1 MTFYKAR
8 HMKKI
13 LIYTALILVGAVMLY
28 NLVAGEVVERIAAVV
43 GNRAILASEVA
54 NQLQLVMM
62 QAGPDAQLDPK
73 QVAHDLLEQMV
84 NDELILSAARD
95 DTTITATP
103 GEIQS
108 ALDEHMASLISRFPS
123 EDAFLEQL
131 SREGW
136 TKRSYEKRLRS
147 QIKDQV
153 LKQKIIGKKLSNV
166 TVSRQEV
173 EQFYNKNADSLP
185 QVPTTLRLAHILVA
199 FKVSDKTADSVKQM
213 AEKARAIAVDQKL
226 KFADVAKQ
234 FPGAVGGRIGYV
246 KKDELVPEFAR
257 AAFALQPGSVSGPVR
272 TEYGW
277 HIIKSYA
284 RTNDSVDVS
293 QMLFPLQPTGADSA
307 RARVEVDS
315 LYQAIEDGADFREVA
330 KAYSDDD
337 ATRATGG
344 EMEATSM
351 DNLRPEFQEALSQ
364 IQPGQIAP
372 PVVSALGFHILKL
385 IERTPGHKLTLD
397 NDYDIVKKLAIQE
410 KTAELV
416 DDWVAELK
424 DKVYV
429 DIREVDLF
437 NQ

>member
-1 MTFYKAR
+1 
-8 HMKKI
+8 MKKTFT
-13 LIYTALILVGAVMLY
+13 YAALILIGAVMLY
-28 NLVAGEVVERIAAVV
+28 NMVAGEVVERIAAVV
-43 GNRAILASEVA
+43 GNKAILASEVA
-54 NQLQLVMM
+54 NQLQMVLM
-62 QAGPDAQLDPK
+62 QAGPNAQLDPK

-103 GEIQS
+103 DEIQS

-123 EDAFLEQL
+123 EDAFIEQL

-173 EQFYNKNADSLP
+173 EQFYKKNADSLP
-185 QVPTTLRLAHILVA
+185 EVPTTLRLAHILIA
-199 FKVSDKTADSVKQM
+199 FEVSDKTADSVKQL
-213 AEKARAIAVDQKL
+213 AEQARAMAVDKKM
-226 KFADVAKQ
+226 KFADVAQQ

-246 KKDELVPEFAR
+246 RRNELVPEFAR
-257 AAFALQPGSVSGPVR
+257 AAFALQPGSISGPVR

-277 HIIKSYA
+277 HIIKSYN
-284 RTNDSVDVS
+284 RTDDSVDVS
-293 QMLFPLQPTGADSA
+293 QMLFPLQPAAADSA
-307 RARVEVDS
+307 RARVLIDS

-330 KAYSDDD
+330 KEYSDDD

-364 IQPGQIAP
+364 IKPGDIAP

-385 IERTPGHKLTLD
+385 IDRTPGHRLTLD
-397 NDYDIVKKLAIQE
+397 NDYDIVKKLAVQE

-416 DDWVAELK
+416 QDWVNELK

-429 DIREVDLF
+429 DIRDVNMFTE
-437 NQ
+437 

>member
-1 MTFYKAR
+1 
-8 HMKKI
+8 MKKI
-13 LIYTALILVGAVMLY
+13 FTLTALIVVGAVTLY
-28 NLVAGEVVERIAAVV
+28 SMVAGEVVERIAAVV
-43 GNRAILASEVA
+43 GSRAILASELA

-62 QAGPDAQLDPK
+62 QAGPNAQLDPQ

-84 NDELILSAARD
+84 NDELILSAAHD

-103 GEIQS
+103 EEIQS

-123 EDAFLEQL
+123 EDAFLQQL

-147 QIKDQV
+147 QIRDQV
-153 LKQKIIGKKLSNV
+153 LKQKIISKKLSGI

-173 EQFYNKNADSLP
+173 EQFYNQNADSLP
-185 QVPTTLRLAHILVA
+185 EVPTTLRLAHILVA
-199 FKVSDKTADSVKQM
+199 FKVSDKTADSVKQL
-213 AEKARAIAVDQKL
+213 AEQARAMAVNQNL
-226 KFADVAKQ
+226 KFADVAEK

-257 AAFALQPGSVSGPVR
+257 AAFALQPGSISGPVR

-277 HIIKSYA
+277 HIIKSYS
-284 RTNDSVDVS
+284 RTGDSVDVS
-293 QMLFPLQPTGADSA
+293 QILFPLQPAADDSA
-307 RARVEVDS
+307 RARVLVDS

-330 KAYSDDD
+330 KVYSDDD

-344 EMEATSM
+344 EMEATSV

-364 IQPGQIAP
+364 IQPGRIAP

-385 IERTPGHKLTLD
+385 IDRTPGHKLTLD
-397 NDYDIVKKLAIQE
+397 NDYDMVKKLAIQE
-410 KTAELV
+410 KTAEKV
-416 DDWVAELK
+416 DKWVSELK

-429 DIREVDLF
+429 DIRDVDLF
-437 NQ
+437 KQ

>member
-1 MTFYKAR
+1 
-8 HMKKI
+8 MKKI
-13 LIYTALILVGAVMLY
+13 LTYAALILVGAVTLY
-28 NLVAGEVVERIAAVV
+28 GLVAGEVVERIAAVV
-43 GNRAILASEVA
+43 GNRAILASELA

-62 QAGPDAQLDPK
+62 QAGPNAKLDPK
-73 QVAHDLLEQMV
+73 QVADDLLEQMV

-95 DTTITATP
+95 DTTITVTP
-103 GEIQS
+103 EEIQS

-153 LKQKIIGKKLSNV
+153 LKQKIISKKLSNV

-173 EQFYNKNADSLP
+173 ERFYKQNADSLP
-185 QVPTTLRLAHILVA
+185 AVPTTLRLAHILIA
-199 FKVSDKTADSVKQM
+199 FKVSEKTADSVKQL
-213 AEKARAIAVDQKL
+213 AEKARAMAVDSSM
-226 KFADVAKQ
+226 KFADVAAK

-246 KKDELVPEFAR
+246 RKDELVPEFAR

-277 HIIKSYA
+277 HIIKCYT
-284 RTNDSVDVS
+284 RTDDSVDVS
-293 QMLFPLQPTGADSA
+293 QMLFPLQPSAADSA
-307 RARVEVDS
+307 RAKALVDS
-315 LYQAIEDGADFREVA
+315 LYQQIENGADFREVA
-330 KAYSDDD
+330 KVYSDDS

-364 IQPGQIAP
+364 IQTGQIAP
-372 PVVSALGFHILKL
+372 PVSSALGYHILRL
-385 IERTPGHKLTLD
+385 LDRTPGHTLTLE
-397 NDYDIVKKLAIQE
+397 NDYDLVKKLAIQE

-416 DDWVAELK
+416 DDWVTDLK
-424 DKVYV
+424 KKVYV
-429 DIREVDLF
+429 DIRDVDLF
-437 NQ
+437 TQ

>member
-1 MTFYKAR
+1 
-8 HMKKI
+8 MKKTFT
-13 LIYTALILVGAVMLY
+13 YAALILIGAVMLY
-28 NLVAGEVVERIAAVV
+28 NMVAGEVVERIAAVV
-43 GNRAILASEVA
+43 GNKAILASEVA
-54 NQLQLVMM
+54 NQLQMVLM
-62 QAGPDAQLDPK
+62 QAGPNAQLDPK

-103 GEIQS
+103 DEIQS

-123 EDAFLEQL
+123 EDAFIEQL

-173 EQFYNKNADSLP
+173 EQFYKKNADSLP
-185 QVPTTLRLAHILVA
+185 EVPTTLRLAHILVA
-199 FKVSDKTADSVKQM
+199 FEVSDKTADSVKQL
-213 AEKARAIAVDQKL
+213 AEQARAMAVDKKM
-226 KFADVAKQ
+226 KFADVAQQ

-246 KKDELVPEFAR
+246 RRNELVPEFAR
-257 AAFALQPGSVSGPVR
+257 AAFALQPGSISGPVR

-277 HIIKSYA
+277 HIIKSYN
-284 RTNDSVDVS
+284 RTDDSVDVS
-293 QMLFPLQPTGADSA
+293 QMLFPLQPAAADSA
-307 RARVEVDS
+307 RARVLIDS

-330 KAYSDDD
+330 KEYSDDD

-364 IQPGQIAP
+364 IKPGDIAP

-385 IERTPGHKLTLD
+385 IDRTPGHRLTLD
-397 NDYDIVKKLAIQE
+397 NDYDIVKKLAVQE

-416 DDWVAELK
+416 QDWVNELK

-429 DIREVDLF
+429 DIRDVNMFTE
-437 NQ
+437 